1 MGRGIQA
8 PCKENILSFLRQ
20 HRSIHCNGLF
30 VSFHCQWRFT
40 LWSTV
45 SQLASCHVVF
55 SCRSHLM
62 MCIIHHTSS
71 IHHLYPSPSIKHDWN
86 HWMLKVP
93 CQEMFQELVQSQS
106 AGSSVESNMDAYV
119 VMGMLGCL
127 FGGSSIHW
135 MIWVFP
141 KIGIPQNGWCKY
153 WKHPSEHWT
162 FGAFLMLLFDSLYVF
177 PWYMY
182 CFFQQP
188 NNPYPMFTDAFE
200 P

>member
-8 PCKENILSFLRQ
+8 PCEENILSLPRQ
-20 HRSIHCNGLF
+20 HRSIHCNWLF

-40 LWSTV
+40 FWSTV

-71 IHHLYPSPSIKHDWN
+71 NHHLYPSPSIKHDWN

-141 KIGIPQNGWCKY
+141 KERRTPPALENTVKTMLWSNPHKIGKPIS
-153 WKHPSEHWT
+153 WKTIVHFLSHRKASLT
-162 FGAFLMLLFDSLYVF
+162 FLTNNF
-177 PWYMY
+177 PY
-182 CFFQQP
+182 
-188 NNPYPMFTDAFE
+188 YPLPFI
-200 P
+200 